1 MTENFPEPFRVPF
14 KNRLFSVT
22 FRKSFITNLLIN
34 IDISVQKCYYTYN
47 EFLQKNIDRSVLS
60 YLHIE
65 GGIMF
70 NSKKTKIVSDGMIN
84 TIIGDNS
91 KIEGLLVTSDSTRVD
106 GLLQGKILSES
117 SVIIGEHG
125 VIRGDIKAVD
135 ILIAGTVYGNIKA
148 DSKIELT
155 GTGRVLGDM
164 FTKTLVIDE
173 GASFKGNCTMD
184 LSEEENSSYGSIP
197 DMEEEPAEFESSPQ
211 PSAIAAKEAAV
222 TDDNTRDEQDSE

>member
-1 MTENFPEPFRVPF
+1 
-14 KNRLFSVT
+14 
-22 FRKSFITNLLIN
+22 
-34 IDISVQKCYYTYN
+34 
-47 EFLQKNIDRSVLS
+47 
-60 YLHIE
+60 
-65 GGIMF
+65 MF
-70 NSKKTKIVSDGMIN
+70 NSKKPKAVSGGMIN

-91 KIEGLLVTSDSTRVD
+91 KIEGLLLTSDSTRVD

-135 ILIAGTVYGNIKA
+135 ILIAGTVYGNIRA
-148 DSKIELT
+148 DSKIEIT

-184 LSEEENSSYGSIP
+184 LSEDDSTSRPSIP
-197 DMEEEPAEFESSPQ
+197 D
-211 PSAIAAKEAAV
+211 K
-222 TDDNTRDEQDSE
+222 DSEEFSYSEPSIEDLEDLEDPGCHGGWQAARAK

>member
-1 MTENFPEPFRVPF
+1 M
-14 KNRLFSVT
+14 FS
-22 FRKSFITNLLIN
+22 
-34 IDISVQKCYYTYN
+34 
-47 EFLQKNIDRSVLS
+47 
-60 YLHIE
+60 
-65 GGIMF
+65 
-70 NSKKTKIVSDGMIN
+70 SKKPKTTSSSMIN

-91 KIEGLLVTSDSTRVD
+91 KIEGLLLTSDSTRID

-135 ILIAGTVYGNIKA
+135 ILIAGTVYGNIRA
-148 DSKIELT
+148 ESKIEIT

-184 LSEEENSSYGSIP
+184 VMGENSQSQISTSSNIHTP
-197 DMEEEPAEFESSPQ
+197 QENTREEKQNKHKKEEPA
-211 PSAIAAKEAAV
+211 KENNA
-222 TDDNTRDEQDSE
+222 

>member
-1 MTENFPEPFRVPF
+1 M
-14 KNRLFSVT
+14 FS
-22 FRKSFITNLLIN
+22 
-34 IDISVQKCYYTYN
+34 
-47 EFLQKNIDRSVLS
+47 
-60 YLHIE
+60 
-65 GGIMF
+65 
-70 NSKKTKIVSDGMIN
+70 SKKPKTTSGSMIN

-91 KIEGLLVTSDSTRVD
+91 KIEGLLLTSDSTRID

-135 ILIAGTVYGNIKA
+135 ILIAGTVYGNIRA
-148 DSKIELT
+148 ESKIEIT

-184 LSEEENSSYGSIP
+184 VAEDDNTSRPSIPQMEPEEFRYAEPPVEEEEFFDEPDDIEDEDK
-197 DMEEEPAEFESSPQ
+197 DMEEAKAD
-211 PSAIAAKEAAV
+211 SAKLP
-222 TDDNTRDEQDSE
+222 

>member
-1 MTENFPEPFRVPF
+1 
-14 KNRLFSVT
+14 
-22 FRKSFITNLLIN
+22 
-34 IDISVQKCYYTYN
+34 
-47 EFLQKNIDRSVLS
+47 
-60 YLHIE
+60 
-65 GGIMF
+65 MF
-70 NSKKTKIVSDGMIN
+70 NSKKPKAVSGGMIN

-91 KIEGLLVTSDSTRVD
+91 KIEGLLLTSDSTRVD

-135 ILIAGTVYGNIKA
+135 ILIAGTVYGNIRA
-148 DSKIELT
+148 DSKIEIT

-184 LSEEENSSYGSIP
+184 LSEDDSTSRPSIP
-197 DMEEEPAEFESSPQ
+197 D
-211 PSAIAAKEAAV
+211 K
-222 TDDNTRDEQDSE
+222 DSEEFSYSEPSIEDLEDLEDPKKPDMEDKDETDNE

>member
-1 MTENFPEPFRVPF
+1 M
-14 KNRLFSVT
+14 FS
-22 FRKSFITNLLIN
+22 
-34 IDISVQKCYYTYN
+34 
-47 EFLQKNIDRSVLS
+47 
-60 YLHIE
+60 
-65 GGIMF
+65 
-70 NSKKTKIVSDGMIN
+70 SKKPKTTSGSMIN

-91 KIEGLLVTSDSTRVD
+91 KIEGLLLTSDSTRID

-135 ILIAGTVYGNIKA
+135 ILIAGTVYGNIRA
-148 DSKIELT
+148 ESKIEIT

-184 LSEEENSSYGSIP
+184 VTEDDSTSRPSIPRMEPEDFRYTEPPVEEEGFFDEP
-197 DMEEEPAEFESSPQ
+197 DDIEDKDNDIEET
-211 PSAIAAKEAAV
+211 EA
-222 TDDNTRDEQDSE
+222 DGGELS

>member
-1 MTENFPEPFRVPF
+1 
-14 KNRLFSVT
+14 
-22 FRKSFITNLLIN
+22 
-34 IDISVQKCYYTYN
+34 
-47 EFLQKNIDRSVLS
+47 
-60 YLHIE
+60 
-65 GGIMF
+65 MF
-70 NSKKTKIVSDGMIN
+70 NSKKPKAVSGGMIN

-91 KIEGLLVTSDSTRVD
+91 KIEGLLLTSDSTRVE

-135 ILIAGTVYGNIKA
+135 ILIAGTVYGNIRA
-148 DSKIELT
+148 DSKIEIT

-184 LSEEENSSYGSIP
+184 LSEDDSTSRPSIP
-197 DMEEEPAEFESSPQ
+197 D
-211 PSAIAAKEAAV
+211 K
-222 TDDNTRDEQDSE
+222 DSEEFSYSEPSIEDLEDLEDPKKPDMEDKDETDNE

>member
-1 MTENFPEPFRVPF
+1 
-14 KNRLFSVT
+14 
-22 FRKSFITNLLIN
+22 
-34 IDISVQKCYYTYN
+34 
-47 EFLQKNIDRSVLS
+47 
-60 YLHIE
+60 
-65 GGIMF
+65 MF
-70 NSKKTKIVSDGMIN
+70 NSKKPKAVSGGMIN

-91 KIEGLLVTSDSTRVD
+91 KIEGLLLTSDSTRID

-135 ILIAGTVYGNIKA
+135 ILIAGTVYGNIRA
-148 DSKIELT
+148 DSKIEIT

-184 LSEEENSSYGSIP
+184 LSEDDSTSRPSIP
-197 DMEEEPAEFESSPQ
+197 D
-211 PSAIAAKEAAV
+211 K
-222 TDDNTRDEQDSE
+222 DSEEFSYSEPSIEDLKDLEDPKKPDMEDKDETDNE

>member
-1 MTENFPEPFRVPF
+1 
-14 KNRLFSVT
+14 
-22 FRKSFITNLLIN
+22 
-34 IDISVQKCYYTYN
+34 
-47 EFLQKNIDRSVLS
+47 
-60 YLHIE
+60 
-65 GGIMF
+65 MF
-70 NSKKTKIVSDGMIN
+70 NSKKPKAVSGGMIN

-91 KIEGLLVTSDSTRVD
+91 KIEGLLLTSDSTRVD

-135 ILIAGTVYGNIKA
+135 ILIAGTVYGNIRA
-148 DSKIELT
+148 DSKIEIT

-184 LSEEENSSYGSIP
+184 LSEDDSTSRPSIP
-197 DMEEEPAEFESSPQ
+197 D
-211 PSAIAAKEAAV
+211 K
-222 TDDNTRDEQDSE
+222 DSEEFSYSGPSIEDLEDLEDPKKPDMEDKDETDNE

>member
-1 MTENFPEPFRVPF
+1 M
-14 KNRLFSVT
+14 FS
-22 FRKSFITNLLIN
+22 
-34 IDISVQKCYYTYN
+34 
-47 EFLQKNIDRSVLS
+47 
-60 YLHIE
+60 
-65 GGIMF
+65 
-70 NSKKTKIVSDGMIN
+70 SKKPKTTSSSMIN

-91 KIEGLLVTSDSTRVD
+91 KIEGLLLTSDSTRID

-135 ILIAGTVYGNIKA
+135 ILIAGTVYGNIRA
-148 DSKIELT
+148 ESKIEIT

-184 LSEEENSSYGSIP
+184 VTEDDNSSRPSIPQMEPEEFRYTEPPVEEEEFFDEPDDIEDEDK
-197 DMEEEPAEFESSPQ
+197 DMEE
-211 PSAIAAKEAAV
+211 AKADGAKLP
-222 TDDNTRDEQDSE
+222 

>member
-1 MTENFPEPFRVPF
+1 M
-14 KNRLFSVT
+14 FS
-22 FRKSFITNLLIN
+22 
-34 IDISVQKCYYTYN
+34 
-47 EFLQKNIDRSVLS
+47 
-60 YLHIE
+60 
-65 GGIMF
+65 
-70 NSKKTKIVSDGMIN
+70 SKKPKTTSGSMIN

-91 KIEGLLVTSDSTRVD
+91 KIEGLLLTSDSTRID

-135 ILIAGTVYGNIKA
+135 ILIAGTVYGNIRA
-148 DSKIELT
+148 ESKIEIT

-184 LSEEENSSYGSIP
+184 VAEDDNASHPSIPRMEPGESRYAEPPVEEEEFFDEPDDMEDGDK
-197 DMEEEPAEFESSPQ
+197 DMEETGAG
-211 PSAIAAKEAAV
+211 SAKLP
-222 TDDNTRDEQDSE
+222 